1 MSTRIEN
8 VMYGHSSATNFCEV
22 LECFNSHEAFR
33 Q

>member
-22 LECFNSHEAFR
+22 LECFNSEAFR